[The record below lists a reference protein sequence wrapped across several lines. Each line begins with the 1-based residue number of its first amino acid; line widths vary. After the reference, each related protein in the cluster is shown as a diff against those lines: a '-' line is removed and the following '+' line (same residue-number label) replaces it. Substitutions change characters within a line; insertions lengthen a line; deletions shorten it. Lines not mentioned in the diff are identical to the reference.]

1 MAVVLCRCPNPMGA
15 SHVAERAEPPQPPP
29 HSTGVCSPLLQ
40 QPLTEAP
47 ILSHCPS
54 QGHCWA
60 LGMWGTTEVP
70 SSGGCRG
77 GLWGGPG
84 DTGGG
89 GCAMEV
95 TCRGLCWGLCS
106 AAGPCLGWGS
116 CSLST

>member
-77 GLWGGPG
+77 GLWGGSWG
-84 DTGGG
+84 HGG
-89 GCAMEV
+89 GCAVEV